1 MLSSF
6 APPDFSR
13 AIFFNE
19 EEVPVEVL
27 PSHHPFNLLRRGKTL
42 RQELAKVLMLKFG
55 RHLVKIYIYILYIY
69 TYVILCVYIYI
80 YNVYVCVCND
90 VFMYDC
96 LCVCLSVRQSVSLYL
111 CLFDFVRNLLY
122 TIHLAFRENGPCP
135 ILSSKGASKAC
146 SESFELPSLPPSP

>member
-1 MLSSF
+1 
-6 APPDFSR
+6 
-13 AIFFNE
+13 
-19 EEVPVEVL
+19 
-27 PSHHPFNLLRRGKTL
+27 
-42 RQELAKVLMLKFG
+42 MLKFG
-55 RHLVKIYIYILYIY
+55 RHLVKIYIYIIYIY

-80 YNVYVCVCND
+80 YIYTMCMCVCND

-96 LCVCLSVRQSVSLYL
+96 LCVCLSVRQSVCLYL